1 MLFVDNDP
9 ACDLVGGGDGSGEGE
24 EEGVAG
30 NNPSCSQR
38 LWLSLP
44 KSESKNPRL
53 PQGPS
58 SLPWIIHDEL
68 AGGYDWPKGS
78 CTVNS
83 LSFGGSQWA
92 ILLTHLLPE
101 ILKTGPAT

>member
-1 MLFVDNDP
+1 MGLGSSVWGEMGVGKVKRRELLGTIPP
-9 ACDLVGGGDGSGEGE
+9 AHRGFGC
-24 EEGVAG
+24 
-30 NNPSCSQR
+30 PSLR
-38 LWLSLP
+38 ARAKP
-44 KSESKNPRL
+44 PRL